1 MQLFLFYLTSLFN
14 IDVENRTY
22 NAHFDKEP
30 QEIVFYYHKGGQQIE
45 SERYKTNI
53 NAVLSHLDF
62 VPNDKRIVNLVWE
75 TSITESFGGK
85 YVKQIKGSAYGIY
98 QIEMATYNCLVSWLE
113 RRKIKDQVFAF
124 YDKNSTLEKNLK
136 NNVPFTTALCIAH
149 YYRYYGDDLPCK
161 ANNILNRA
169 KMWKVRYNTKHG
181 KGSVKGYIKK
191 VVKYGYLQ
199 KLL

>member
-1 MQLFLFYLTSLFN
+1 
-14 IDVENRTY
+14 
-22 NAHFDKEP
+22 
-30 QEIVFYYHKGGQQIE
+30 
-45 SERYKTNI
+45 
-53 NAVLSHLDF
+53 
-62 VPNDKRIVNLVWE
+62 
-75 TSITESFGGK
+75 
-85 YVKQIKGSAYGIY
+85 
-98 QIEMATYNCLVSWLE
+98 MATYNCLVSWLE